1 MMKKSKAPKIIF
13 PLRSKRDE
21 LEGEEDSKEKENTG
35 KAKKETAKQ
44 RTEESKELKES
55 KESKEGE
62 RICTT
67 DTARVEENTLLPKP
81 PGSKDDEGKFFKETT
96 DDKKKHFTYSK
107 LTSLKPALNK
117 NTLVTNI
124 YNTQI
129 FIPTQTYI

>member
-44 RTEESKELKES
+44 RTEES